1 MNEQE
6 RKEHVNVL
14 LFKSSCIAETF
25 QILSIEHAA
34 HKIAQ
39 EDYLAMAEMLG
50 FPIYENERL
59 LIGQSLR
66 DVYLNLPELPL
77 QEAVV
82 QKRSAKA

>member
-1 MNEQE
+1 MNEQD
-6 RKEHVNVL
+6 RMEHINKL
-14 LFKSSCIAETF
+14 LSKSSCKAEAF

-34 HKIAQ
+34 HKIVQ

-77 QEAVV
+77 QEALV
-82 QKRSAKA
+82 QKHSAKA